1 MFTPRYRVAPL
12 CSGAVLLVVLSA
24 CTANPTYEERAAT
37 PAPSTSTSYTV
48 PVGQVDEY
56 KAGRPR
62 PSASGGTTPAGAKI
76 NGDGSWEYKDANVSM
91 HVHPDGT
98 WEWSNSGGDKASLK
112 ADGTWESYIAKTKER
127 TRVNPDG
134 SWIRVV
140 DHVSYDLVPSGLGMA
155 VNTDGSWRQQ
165 AEHVTL
171 YGTSDGKVYQQKP
184 DMREVG
190 PDRIPDETPA
200 LPTIYGQDGVG
211 DKSIIPLRPRTPLK
225 AGQKNVP

>member
-1 MFTPRYRVAPL
+1 M
-12 CSGAVLLVVLSA
+12 
-24 CTANPTYEERAAT
+24 
-37 PAPSTSTSYTV
+37 
-48 PVGQVDEY
+48 
-56 KAGRPR
+56 
-62 PSASGGTTPAGAKI
+62 
-76 NGDGSWEYKDANVSM
+76 
-91 HVHPDGT
+91 
-98 WEWSNSGGDKASLK
+98 
-112 ADGTWESYIAKTKER
+112 
-127 TRVNPDG
+127 NPDG

-184 DMREVG
+184 DRREVG

-200 LPTIYGQDGVG
+200 VPTIYGQDGVG
-211 DKSIIPLRPRTPLK
+211 GKSIIPLRPRTPLK

>member
-62 PSASGGTTPAGAKI
+62 PSASGGTTPA
-76 NGDGSWEYKDANVSM
+76 V
-91 HVHPDGT
+91 
-98 WEWSNSGGDKASLK
+98 
-112 ADGTWESYIAKTKER
+112 
-127 TRVNPDG
+127 
-134 SWIRVV
+134 
-140 DHVSYDLVPSGLGMA
+140 
-155 VNTDGSWRQQ
+155 
-165 AEHVTL
+165 
-171 YGTSDGKVYQQKP
+171 
-184 DMREVG
+184 
-190 PDRIPDETPA
+190 
-200 LPTIYGQDGVG
+200 PTIYGQDGVG

>member
-1 MFTPRYRVAPL
+1 MSV
-12 CSGAVLLVVLSA
+12 
-24 CTANPTYEERAAT
+24 
-37 PAPSTSTSYTV
+37 
-48 PVGQVDEY
+48 
-56 KAGRPR
+56 
-62 PSASGGTTPAGAKI
+62 
-76 NGDGSWEYKDANVSM
+76 

-98 WEWSNSGGDKASLK
+98 WEWSNSGGDKANLK

-140 DHVSYDLVPSGLGMA
+140 DHVSYDLVPSGRGMA

-200 LPTIYGQDGVG
+200 VPTIYGQDGGG